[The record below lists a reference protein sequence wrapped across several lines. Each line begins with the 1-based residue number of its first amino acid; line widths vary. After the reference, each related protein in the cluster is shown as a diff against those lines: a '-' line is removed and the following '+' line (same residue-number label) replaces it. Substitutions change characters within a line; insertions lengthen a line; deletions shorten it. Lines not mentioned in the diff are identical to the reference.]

1 MQLILDQINVHDV
14 YKTIKN
20 NIKEYFISL
29 RDIFQIVLTFGESF
43 HVVLPC
49 GVISAGRRVCP
60 FSVEPE
66 SYKMSFSGEAR

>member
-1 MQLILDQINVHDV
+1 MFMVFTKLL
-14 YKTIKN
+14 KTIEK
-20 NIKEYFISL
+20 KFFISFW
-29 RDIFQIVLTFGESF
+29 DIFQIVLTFGESF
-43 HVVLPC
+43 HVVLPG